1 MNKRKTGSEYEQK
14 AAEYLEAK
22 GMRIIARNFRIR
34 SGEIDLIA
42 RDGRYLVFTEVKYR
56 RDSSKGDALEAV
68 DIRKQRAVIATAR
81 YFLHR
86 YRFAEDT
93 PCRFDVIGITDD
105 EITHVQNAFWM
116 E

>member
-1 MNKRKTGSEYEQK
+1 MNKRQTGSEYEQK

-22 GMRIIARNFRIR
+22 GMQILHRNFRIR

-42 RDGRYLVFTEVKYR
+42 RDGRYLVFVEVKYR
-56 RDSSKGDALEAV
+56 KDKRKGTALEAV
-68 DIRKQRAVIATAR
+68 NPRKQQTIIATAR

-93 PCRFDVIGITDD
+93 PCRFDVIGITDE
-105 EITHVQNAFWM
+105 EINYVQNAFWA